1 MGEVGRENGKKHA
14 LLDRFVPPRARADP
28 LI

>member
-1 MGEVGRENGKKHA
+1 MGEIRPENGKKHA
-14 LLDRFVPPRARADP
+14 LLDRFVPARARADP